1 MSRISAIIRRDQNTR
16 LIESIVDYLEK
27 IDLPGDVKK
36 QIAMAVV
43 KALHKQTGG
52 KWDKAIE
59 QAVSGA
65 IEWVLA
71 EIRQAAHTWDD
82 DDDKPQPAEPVDPV
96 EESIYGQ
103 PQEGEVPDQD
113 ELLVMGYKSGD
124 VIWVRGDVNVYFAWA
139 VTEAGKMLSA
149 AGWTRYGT
157 VGE

>member
-1 MSRISAIIRRDQNTR
+1 MSRISVIIRRYQNTR

-71 EIRQAAHTWDD
+71 EIRQAADNWDD
-82 DDDKPQPAEPVDPV
+82 DDDKPQPAEPTDPV

-113 ELLVMGYKSGD
+113 ELLIMGYKSGD

-139 VTEAGKMLSA
+139 VTEVGKMLSA